1 MGRVSVSFF
10 VEPIYHNDFS
20 WGKINHNQT
29 KKLINLVQSTMV
41 KGTPIAVNKLPRI
54 NGGANIENIIE
65 NKLNIA
71 NKLRSKIFFFF
82 SFK

>member
-1 MGRVSVSFF
+1 MA
-10 VEPIYHNDFS
+10 
-20 WGKINHNQT
+20 
-29 KKLINLVQSTMV
+29 

-71 NKLRSKIFFFF
+71 NKLRSKIFLFFLLS
-82 SFK
+82 SFKVSHSQSTNAVTQRLHLYKISIKKEGFIALV